1 MINKTIINKARTFEK
16 KLGKQEWNK
25 FKELLL
31 KTKHKIKH
39 SSDNEMFLKIPG
51 EERADIEIFPIYEF
65 NTWDQSFIHIQ
76 LWFYDFKTDRFK
88 ELFDKEEKH
97 QHNNIVEALNYI
109 NFILRIIRDDK
120 RLYKLKKFEEG
131 E

>member
-16 KLGKQEWNK
+16 KLGKQKWNK

-31 KTKHKIKH
+31 QTKYKIVH
-39 SSDNEMFLKIPG
+39 LSDSELFLKIPG
-51 EERADIEIFPIYEF
+51 EERADIEIFPIYEL

-76 LWFYDFKTDRFK
+76 LWFYDFKTDGFK
-88 ELFDKEEKH
+88 ELFDKKEKH

-109 NFILRIIRDDK
+109 NFILSIIQEDK
-120 RLYKLKKFEEG
+120 RLYEQNQINKD
-131 E
+131 